1 MCVCMCRSVG
11 QKVIGNLTEMINH
24 RHLQTNVKSEAVS
37 THSKKHSVDAQ
48 NAHMLTTK
56 VLLS

>member
-1 MCVCMCRSVG
+1 MCRSVG

-24 RHLQTNVKSEAVS
+24 KHLQTNVKSEAVS
-37 THSKKHSVDAQ
+37 THSKKHSADAQ